1 MAKSDLPFSGQFT
14 PNQIELP
21 QILEIIHNHAGNR
34 AVIEQLIGDT
44 FFSEKPGKIGLAEN
58 TFLSM
63 RAYGLLQS
71 DEDQPTPLA
80 NALFALINNE
90 TELYTQ
96 FARHILLSLHG
107 YDLVQTILDI
117 QHANEEVTLLTIH
130 KRLGERGIHFA
141 ASGTYISGMRLWL
154 QKAGIFDT
162 NDTYS
167 INLVRLNEIVG
178 ATVEQIDAL
187 SSLEPEQRDFLKA
200 LANLG
205 VGTDNFYLASEVA
218 ELAYRLYGTTFDPKT
233 IPGRVLSRLEAAG
246 FIMSEKSTDGRG
258 AKSHRVKPTESFTRT
273 TIIPLLE
280 ASFTGLDRRLR
291 EMLYRPLT
299 EIIEELSNLDKNI
312 KGKALEALV
321 LRLTRLLDLQFV
333 GWRLRQQR
341 TGGAEV
347 DVLVESD
354 RLIFSRWQIQCK
366 NTDFVRLDDIAK
378 EVGLTFYLLSNVIM
392 IVTTGKIGKPAREY
406 ARGIMRTTNLHII
419 LIDGKDLSQLR
430 TQPTAIVAILDR
442 EAKNTLELKRLNV
455 RLEEL

>member
-14 PNQIELP
+14 PNQVRLS
-21 QILEIIHNHAGNR
+21 QILEIIHNNAGNR
-34 AVIEQLIGDT
+34 IAIEQAIGDA
-44 FFSEKPGKIGLAEN
+44 FFSEKTGKIGLAEN

-63 RAYGLLQS
+63 RAYGLLQA

-80 NALFALINNE
+80 NHLLTLIHDE
-90 TELYTQ
+90 DELYTQ

-107 YDLVQTILDI
+107 YDLVQTILDM
-117 QHANEEVTLLTIH
+117 QHANEEITLLTIH
-130 KRLGERGIHFA
+130 KRLSERGIHFSP
-141 ASGTYISGMRLWL
+141 SGTYVSGMRLWL
-154 QKAGIFDT
+154 HKAGIFDE
-162 NDTYS
+162 NDYTVH
-167 INLVRLNEIVG
+167 IERLNEIVG
-178 ATVEQIDAL
+178 ATTEQIDTL

-205 VGTDNFYLASEVA
+205 VGTDSFYPASEVA
-218 ELAYRLYGTTFDPKT
+218 ELAYRLYGTAFDPKT

-246 FIMSEKSTDGRG
+246 FIISEKSTDGRG
-258 AKSHRVKPTESFTRT
+258 AKSHRVKPTESFAHT

-291 EMLYRPLT
+291 EMLFRPLA
-299 EIIEELSNLDKNI
+299 EIIDELDNTDKHI

-366 NTDFVRLDDIAK
+366 NTTFVGLDDIAK

-442 EAKNTLELKRLNV
+442 EAKNALELKRLNV